1 MDALSVLLDK
11 RSSRSRMSE
20 EVVVSVMLLTVI
32 KVSHLPHHR
41 DEKKLHRQLTTPITR
56 LRSKSILID
65 VGLRTTFSHMSYNGL
80 HCRSISDLR
89 NQREAVS
96 HDTRSDRTG
105 TFELR

>member
-1 MDALSVLLDK
+1 MP
-11 RSSRSRMSE
+11 E

-32 KVSHLPHHR
+32 KVSHLSHLPHHR
-41 DEKKLHRQLTTPITR
+41 DKKKLHRQSTTPITR

-65 VGLRTTFSHMSYNGL
+65 VGLRTTFSHMSYNDL

-96 HDTRSDRTG
+96 HDTRSDSTG